1 MPGVVKRSTS
11 IDSTFPDLRSTK
23 SIFFRSKMELVS
35 FPFTGLKVKGCC
47 AARWVCQ
54 LVAVG

>member
-1 MPGVVKRSTS
+1 
-11 IDSTFPDLRSTK
+11 
-23 SIFFRSKMELVS
+23 MELAS